1 MTLAEPATAP
11 DEAPVGDPA
20 PRVEAPALVVPERER
35 RRSRESWS
43 LRRLFA
49 VGAALAA
56 LLMVLVV
63 VAGGLTLTRLNDA
76 RVQLLDQAGPASRAY
91 QDLAVAQ
98 LNQETGVRGFALTG
112 RDEYL
117 GPYREG
123 VAAEA
128 RALAVTRD
136 YLRARWGDTS
146 RADSVAAAAQ
156 AWRAGYAEPA
166 IAAGGG
172 ATLDPATG
180 KALFDALRAR
190 MGELNAVLE
199 ADRLDGR
206 VRLNAAAAEL
216 RWVGLGIAAVLV
228 VFLAVAA
235 WGLRRG
241 VLDPLAGL
249 GDQVRAVVSGDV
261 HRTVSGTGPREIVE
275 LGGDVEAMRV
285 YISQE
290 VDALQEANQ
299 RLDEQARDLERSN
312 RDLEQFAY
320 VASHDLQEPL
330 RKVSSFCQL
339 LQRRYGGQLDERAD
353 QYIAF
358 AVDGAQRMQR
368 LINDLLAF
376 SRVGRTT
383 SGFEPVDLREIA
395 LAAAAQVETT
405 REEVGGRIVIGDLP
419 RVQGDPALLR
429 QLLLNLFGNGLK
441 FRRPDVPP
449 VVSVAAERRD
459 GEWELAVTDN
469 GIGVEPEYADKI
481 FVIFQRLHGR
491 EAYAGTGIGLALVK
505 KIVEFHEGRVWLDA
519 APRDEPGTVI
529 RFTLPV
535 AADRTDGSVA
545 ADPPQGAGAHAMTE
559 PGSAPSD
566 AARP

>member
-11 DEAPVGDPA
+11 DEALVGDPA

-76 RVQLLDQAGPASRAY
+76 RVQLLDQAGPASRAH

-228 VFLAVAA
+228 VVLAVAA

>member
-11 DEAPVGDPA
+11 DEALVGDPA

-76 RVQLLDQAGPASRAY
+76 RVQLLDQAGPASRAH

>member
-216 RWVGLGIAAVLV
+216 RWVGLSIAAVLV

-261 HRTVSGTGPREIVE
+261 HRTVSGTGPREVVE